1 MESTN
6 ELKNEILRLTRDYSK
21 KVHAQFRPDG
31 DKLRSEWEK
40 GMPIP
45 YAGRVFT
52 DDEVA
57 AAVSSTLDFWL
68 TLGSEGQNMEKE
80 ISEFLG
86 VKKCLL
92 VNSGSSANLIAI
104 SALTSYKLGNKKI
117 KPGDEVITV
126 AAGFPTTVAP
136 IFQVGAIPVFIDA
149 DTITG
154 NANCDQLEKAYN
166 PQKTKAVM
174 MAHALGNPFNLTKT
188 LEFCRKY
195 DLWLIE
201 DNCDALGCS
210 YSMPKVLL
218 IV

>member
-6 ELKNEILRLTRDYSK
+6 ELKNEILKLTRDYSK
-21 KVHAQFRPDG
+21 KVHTHFRPDG
-31 DKLRSEWEK
+31 DKLRSEWKE

-68 TLGSEGQNMEKE
+68 TLGSEGQHMEKE

-92 VNSGSSANLIAI
+92 VNSGSSANLVAI
-104 SALTSYKLGNKKI
+104 SALTSYKLGDKKI
-117 KPGDEVITV
+117 KLGDEVITV

-136 IFQVGAIPVFIDA
+136 IIQVGAVPVFIDA
-149 DTITG
+149 DPVTG
-154 NANCDQLEKAYN
+154 NANCDQLEQAYN
-166 PQKTKAVM
+166 PGKTKAVM
-174 MAHALGNPFNLTKT
+174 MAHALGNPFNLAKT
-188 LEFCRKY
+188 
-195 DLWLIE
+195 
-201 DNCDALGCS
+201 
-210 YSMPKVLL
+210 
-218 IV
+218 